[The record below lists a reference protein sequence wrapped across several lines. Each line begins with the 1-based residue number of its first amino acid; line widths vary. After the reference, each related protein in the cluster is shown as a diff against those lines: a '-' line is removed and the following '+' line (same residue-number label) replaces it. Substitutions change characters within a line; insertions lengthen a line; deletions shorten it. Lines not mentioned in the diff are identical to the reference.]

1 MIRLLSFLLVLPLI
15 VFFTVN
21 VGDLVLKYRN
31 SALTQPPVP
40 VYVPQQIVGRKD
52 LQEVDVLIV
61 GGSSTRE
68 FFGHDTALDDILSA
82 QCGGRTR
89 GFNAA
94 TSSQSLSESLA
105 VIDLY
110 RAHVGDP
117 DVIVVGLT
125 TRRLSLPDYDPLAQ
139 AGLFNLALAP
149 SSSSFSWYE
158 WPVRVLS
165 SATGALQRFSGFA
178 SLLSPSSTFNLDGIH
193 PPHPAAP
200 YDGREPLSL
209 AQRTSM
215 SVVWAEIIDSD
226 AVIHAERSA
235 RWGAGALDRA
245 TNDIPVVYLMTPVS
259 PASAPLAYPD
269 SDSEVMQRSI
279 QHLTGNNPF
288 LDLRDSGALG
298 LTDAD
303 FWDEQHLILA
313 GRERLWAQGLPSF
326 AQALCSVID
335 RR

>member
-1 MIRLLSFLLVLPLI
+1 MIRLFSFLLVLPLI
-15 VFFTVN
+15 AFFTVN

-40 VYVPQQIVGRKD
+40 VYVPQQIVGRRD

-68 FFGHDTALDDILSA
+68 FFGHDTELDDILSA
-82 QCGGRTR
+82 QCGGLVR

-125 TRRLSLPDYDPLAQ
+125 TRRLSLPDYDPRAQ

-158 WPVRVLS
+158 WPLRVLS
-165 SATGALQRFSGFA
+165 SATGALQRFSGFS
-178 SLLSPSSTFNLDGIH
+178 SLLSPSSTFNLNGVH
-193 PPHPAAP
+193 TPNPATP
-200 YDGREPLSL
+200 YDRMAPLSL
-209 AQRTSM
+209 AQPTSM
-215 SVVWAEIIDSD
+215 SVVWAEIINSD
-226 AVIHAERSA
+226 AVIHAEYTA
-235 RWGAGALDRA
+235 RWAAGALDRA
-245 TNDIPVVYLMTPVS
+245 TDNIPVVYLMTPVS
-259 PASAPLAYPD
+259 PASAPLTYPD
-269 SDSEVMQRSI
+269 SDSDIMQRSI
-279 QHLTGNNPF
+279 QSLTVNSPF
-288 LDLRDSGALG
+288 FDLRDSGALG

-303 FWDEQHLILA
+303 FWDEQHLVRT

-326 AQALCSVID
+326 AHVICSAID
-335 RR
+335 